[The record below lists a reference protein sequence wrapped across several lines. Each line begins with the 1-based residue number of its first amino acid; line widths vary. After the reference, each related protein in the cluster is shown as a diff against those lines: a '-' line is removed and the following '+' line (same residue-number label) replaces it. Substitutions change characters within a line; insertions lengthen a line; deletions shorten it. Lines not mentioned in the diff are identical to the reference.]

1 MRKIKKLIVLSKSS
15 ADPKILERI
24 EKHRDN
30 FNFVKR
36 SIIPLRDSLYAI
48 KSLKEDKDFKVISR
62 NIQLFFSIASKSLEL
77 LEQID
82 SDMGMLK
89 VRLISFFLRSLT
101 R

>member
-1 MRKIKKLIVLSKSS
+1 LDAIMENFYVTIENEEDKVEELIVLSKSS

-48 KSLKEDKDFKVISR
+48 KSLKEDKDFKVIER
-62 NIQLFFSIASKSLEL
+62 NIQLFFDCIKKAWN
-77 LEQID
+77 
-82 SDMGMLK
+82 
-89 VRLISFFLRSLT
+89 F
-101 R
+101 